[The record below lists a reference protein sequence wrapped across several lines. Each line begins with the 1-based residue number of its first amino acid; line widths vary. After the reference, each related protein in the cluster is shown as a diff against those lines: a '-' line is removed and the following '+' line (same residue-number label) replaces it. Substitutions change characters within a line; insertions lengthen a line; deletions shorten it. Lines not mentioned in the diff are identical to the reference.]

1 MPYCG
6 AVLGASPCQNCT
18 VHLPMSTEA
27 ESTTAIVS
35 LFWIMLA
42 VFAAPL
48 LSRLLRGYVPDV
60 VLLLGFGLLIGQHGV
75 GLAST
80 DGGVQ
85 LVSELGLGLLFLLA
99 GFEIH
104 PRSLGG
110 RQGAFAWATWGVS
123 FLLALALALVVGW
136 QYGFTSAIAVA
147 IALSSTALGTLLPIL
162 KQLGITET
170 KLGKAVLANGAVG
183 ELAPVLAM
191 AVLLSSHTPL
201 ASLVLLGIFG
211 VAVLL
216 MWSLPRKLLAKV
228 PGLATF
234 LQSSAGGTGQLLVR
248 ATLLMLVALMAI
260 AAVFELDVVLGAFAA
275 GMVLRQ
281 AQTSLDFDLEK
292 KLETIGYGFLIPVF
306 FVVSGMAIDVASVV
320 RNPLPWLVAVV
331 AIWLCRGVPIL
342 VSERLFDT
350 GSGLDTPH
358 ERRQL
363 ALFAATGLPI
373 IVAVTNIAVGNDLMS
388 EGLASALVA
397 AGATTVL
404 LFPLA
409 ARLVGLRHARV
420 V

>member
-1 MPYCG
+1 M
-6 AVLGASPCQNCT
+6 
-18 VHLPMSTEA
+18 
-27 ESTTAIVS
+27 
-35 LFWIMLA
+35 
-42 VFAAPL
+42 
-48 LSRLLRGYVPDV
+48 
-60 VLLLGFGLLIGQHGV
+60 
-75 GLAST
+75 
-80 DGGVQ
+80 
-85 LVSELGLGLLFLLA
+85 
-99 GFEIH
+99 
-104 PRSLGG
+104 
-110 RQGAFAWATWGVS
+110 
-123 FLLALALALVVGW
+123 
-136 QYGFTSAIAVA
+136 
-147 IALSSTALGTLLPIL
+147 
-162 KQLGITET
+162 
-170 KLGKAVLANGAVG
+170 
-183 ELAPVLAM
+183 LAM

-281 AQTSLDFDLEK
+281 ALTSLDLDLEK

-320 RNPLPWLVAVV
+320 RNPLPWIVAVV
-331 AIWLCRGVPIL
+331 AIWLWRGVPIL

>member
-1 MPYCG
+1 M
-6 AVLGASPCQNCT
+6 
-18 VHLPMSTEA
+18 HLPMSTEA

-320 RNPLPWLVAVV
+320 RNPLPWIVAVV